1 MRIAVLH
8 SRALSGIRAPSVQ
21 VEVHLTNGLPSFTL
35 VGLPDTEVRE
45 SRDRVRAAILTA
57 GFNFPAA
64 RLTVNLAP
72 ADLPKSSGRF
82 DLPIALGILL
92 ASGQLRDARGI
103 LQYEFAGELGLT
115 GELRPV
121 RGAISAA
128 FACAQDAKRLIL
140 PQISA
145 QEAALAQLAPVFAAD
160 NLLQVCRW
168 LEGEEDLS
176 QALPPPLGDL
186 PLYPDLAEVRGQF
199 SARRALEVAAA
210 GRHSLL
216 LIGPPGTGKSML
228 AHRLA
233 GILPPLSSAEALE
246 SASIQSLSRS
256 GFDVARFGQRPF
268 RAPHHT
274 ISAVALVGGGSDPR
288 PGEISLAHM
297 GVLFLD
303 ELPEFDRKV
312 LEVLRE
318 PLETGQVC
326 ISRAGRQAEFPA
338 KFQLIAAMNPCPCGY
353 QGHPTR
359 ACSCTPDQVSRYRAR
374 ISGPLLDRVDLAV
387 EVPAVPAD
395 VLASREL
402 GASSASVRERV
413 MSAWERQMTRQGKAN
428 SELSGVEL
436 DEVCDLP
443 ETLKNFLTQ
452 AATRLQLSAR
462 AFHRVLRLARTL
474 ADLDGEMLP
483 NQQHL
488 AEAIQ
493 YRRQL

>member
-8 SRALSGIRAPSVQ
+8 SRALTGIQAPSVQ

-92 ASGQLRDARGI
+92 ASGQLRDARDV
-103 LQYEFAGELGLT
+103 QRYEFAGELGLT
-115 GELRPV
+115 GELRPI

-128 FACAQDAKRLIL
+128 FGTASSQRSLIL
-140 PQISA
+140 PHHSA
-145 QEAALAQLAPVFAAD
+145 QEAALAQVTHVLGVTD
-160 NLLQVCRW
+160 LKQVCRW
-168 LEGEEDLS
+168 IEGEEDLA
-176 QALPPPLGDL
+176 QALPPTLGDA
-186 PLYPDLAEVRGQF
+186 PVYPDLADVRGQF

-216 LIGPPGTGKSML
+216 FIGPPGTGKSML
-228 AHRLA
+228 ASRLV
-233 GILPPLSSAEALE
+233 GILPPLSPKESLE
-246 SASIQSLSRS
+246 SASVHSLSRQ
-256 GFDVARFGQRPF
+256 GFDVSRFGQRPF

-288 PGEISLAHM
+288 PGEISLAHT

-318 PLETGQVC
+318 PLETGQVA

-353 QGHPTR
+353 HGHPVR
-359 ACSCTPDQVSRYRAR
+359 ACTCTPDQVSRYRSK
-374 ISGPLLDRVDLAV
+374 ISGPLLDRIDLAV
-387 EVPAVPAD
+387 EVPAVPAE

-402 GASSASVRERV
+402 GVSSAVVAERV
-413 MSAWERQMTRQGKAN
+413 HRAWVQQMTRQGRPNA
-428 SELSGVEL
+428 ELSGTEL
-436 DEVCDLP
+436 DEVCALP
-443 ETLKNFLTQ
+443 ETLSQFLTN
-452 AATRLQLSAR
+452 AAQRLQLSAR
-462 AFHRVLRLARTL
+462 AYYRVLRLARTL
-474 ADLDGEMLP
+474 ADLDASDVP
-483 NQQHL
+483 TQRHIS
-488 AEAIQ
+488 EAIQ

>member
-1 MRIAVLH
+1 
-8 SRALSGIRAPSVQ
+8 
-21 VEVHLTNGLPSFTL
+21 
-35 VGLPDTEVRE
+35 
-45 SRDRVRAAILTA
+45 
-57 GFNFPAA
+57 
-64 RLTVNLAP
+64 
-72 ADLPKSSGRF
+72 
-82 DLPIALGILL
+82 
-92 ASGQLRDARGI
+92 
-103 LQYEFAGELGLT
+103 
-115 GELRPV
+115 
-121 RGAISAA
+121 
-128 FACAQDAKRLIL
+128 
-140 PQISA
+140 
-145 QEAALAQLAPVFAAD
+145 
-160 NLLQVCRW
+160 
-168 LEGEEDLS
+168 
-176 QALPPPLGDL
+176 
-186 PLYPDLAEVRGQF
+186 
-199 SARRALEVAAA
+199 
-210 GRHSLL
+210 
-216 LIGPPGTGKSML
+216 ML